1 MKTVSKKDRVEEWR
15 DEGVLDEKIS
25 LMRSLSMQGYTLK
38 QIGEHEEINLS
49 ERQIIRLMKKYNVM
63 MSPIKKGRHHVVAF
77 AQSALMKQIEAGNTT
92 AIIYALKVYGGEFFK
107 ENKLDFGTY
116 YVSENGE
123 YFRGQ
128 FKNDKPWKGIWYDK
142 KDKVI
147 SKVEYGE

>member
-1 MKTVSKKDRVEEWR
+1 MSKKDRVEEWK
-15 DEGVLDEKIS
+15 DEGVLDEKIN

-77 AQSALMKQIEAGNTT
+77 ALSALMKQIELGNTT

-107 ENKLDFGTY
+107 ENKLELNLQKDEFDFRKQRILAG
-116 YVSENGE
+116 ENE
-123 YFRGQ
+123 EKRNIVFNINSV
-128 FKNDKPWKGIWYDK
+128 KDSDKEKQQ
-142 KDKVI
+142 
-147 SKVEYGE
+147 

>member
-1 MKTVSKKDRVEEWR
+1 MSKKDRVEEWK
-15 DEGVLDEKIS
+15 DEGVLDEKIN

-77 AQSALMKQIEAGNTT
+77 AQSALMKQIELGNTT

-107 ENKLDFGTY
+107 ENKLELNLQKDEFDFRKQRILAGENEEKRTI
-116 YVSENGE
+116 VFNINSVKDSEKE
-123 YFRGQ
+123 
-128 FKNDKPWKGIWYDK
+128 KPQ
-142 KDKVI
+142 
-147 SKVEYGE
+147 

>member
-1 MKTVSKKDRVEEWR
+1 MSKKDRVEEWR

-107 ENKLDFGTY
+107 ENKLEFNLQKDEFDFKKQQLKSLENEEKRTI
-116 YVSENGE
+116 VFNINSIKDSEE
-123 YFRGQ
+123 
-128 FKNDKPWKGIWYDK
+128 IE
-142 KDKVI
+142 KDQ
-147 SKVEYGE
+147 

>member
-1 MKTVSKKDRVEEWR
+1 MSKKDRVEEWR
-15 DEGVLDEKIS
+15 DERVLDEKIS

-107 ENKLDFGTY
+107 ENKLEFNLQKDEFDFKKQQLKSLENEEKRTI
-116 YVSENGE
+116 VFNINSIKDSEE
-123 YFRGQ
+123 
-128 FKNDKPWKGIWYDK
+128 IE
-142 KDKVI
+142 KDQ
-147 SKVEYGE
+147 